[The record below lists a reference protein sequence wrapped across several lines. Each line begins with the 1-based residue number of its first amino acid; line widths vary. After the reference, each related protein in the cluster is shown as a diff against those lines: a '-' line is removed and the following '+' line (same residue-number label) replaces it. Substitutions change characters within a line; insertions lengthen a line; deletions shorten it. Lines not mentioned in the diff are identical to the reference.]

1 MYNDFEKHAE
11 IVPYKEDDSDVSVN
25 ALIRDETIWLTQK
38 AMCELFGV
46 EKAAISKHLKN
57 IYNEKELN

>member
-11 IVPYKEDDSDVSVN
+11 IVLYKVDDSDVSVN

-46 EKAAISKHLKN
+46 KKQRSQN
-57 IYNEKELN
+57 I